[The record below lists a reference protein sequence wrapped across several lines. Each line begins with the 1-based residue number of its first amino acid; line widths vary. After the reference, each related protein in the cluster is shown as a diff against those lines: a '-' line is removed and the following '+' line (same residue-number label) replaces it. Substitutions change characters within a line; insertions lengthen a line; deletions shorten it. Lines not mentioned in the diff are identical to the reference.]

1 MRPARACVKTIGDIP
16 NKSHPAGRHPHVI
29 PTTSPGFAGSR
40 SWGGRGVRDRFA
52 AVLKGFTDGRFFG
65 ASHGAAPAAV
75 LGLPG
80 WARTHRDFDA
90 AFEGLDAIAVDL
102 PGFGA
107 SPEPA
112 EPWGAADYAVALL
125 PLLEEMAQPAV
136 VVGHSFGG
144 RVAVNLAARYP
155 ERVGA
160 LVLTGVPLLRRPGA
174 PPAKPPLAYRAGRT
188 LHRRKLL
195 GEAAMEALRQRYGS
209 SDYRAVSGVMRQV
222 LVRVVNETYE
232 EQLGAVTCPT
242 ELLWGADDAEVPVA
256 VAQAAGQVLT
266 ASTLTVVPDAGHLLP
281 LTSPG
286 ELRSAVERNLRS
298 RL

>member
-1 MRPARACVKTIGDIP
+1 MRPAHPCGQDDRRYPQQIPARGASSPRRPQDIP
-16 NKSHPAGRHPHVI
+16 RFHG
-29 PTTSPGFAGSR
+29 PGSGD
-40 SWGGRGVRDRFA
+40 GRGVRDRFA
-52 AVLKGFTDGRFFG
+52 AVLKAFADGRFFG

-107 SPEPA
+107 RPEPA
-112 EPWGAADYAVALL
+112 EAWGAADYAVALL
-125 PLLEEMAQPAV
+125 PLLDEMARPAV

-174 PPAKPPLAYRAGRT
+174 PSAKPPLAYRAGRT

-209 SDYRAVSGVMRQV
+209 SDYRAATGVMRQV

-232 EQLGAVTCPT
+232 DQLGAVTCPT
-242 ELLWGADDAEVPVA
+242 ELVWGADDAEVPVA
-256 VAQAAGQVLT
+256 VAQAAGRMLA
-266 ASTLTVVPDAGHLLP
+266 ASTLTVVPGAGHLLP